1 MGADQNFFEIRIVG
15 ICPKITQTLKR
26 SDPRFGVAIEQLNQH
41 KRSRT
46 NEQKHKANRKRI
58 GETAELICQD
68 RSDRCTGPVSPVTA
82 VQNQADRSD
91 RWHLENPENL

>member
-15 ICPKITQTLKR
+15 LCPKITQTLKR

-46 NEQKHKANRKRI
+46 SEQKHEANRKQS
-58 GETAELICQD
+58 GKTSGLICQD
-68 RSDRCTGPVSPVTA
+68 RSDRCDGPV
-82 VQNQADRSD
+82 
-91 RWHLENPENL
+91 

>member
-15 ICPKITQTLKR
+15 LCPKITQILKR

-41 KRSRT
+41 KWSRR
-46 NEQKHKANRKRI
+46 NERKHKANRKRI

-68 RSDRCTGPVSPVTA
+68 RSDRSRLFKIKQTGLTGLA
-82 VQNQADRSD
+82 YRYD
-91 RWHLENPENL
+91 RWHPENLENL